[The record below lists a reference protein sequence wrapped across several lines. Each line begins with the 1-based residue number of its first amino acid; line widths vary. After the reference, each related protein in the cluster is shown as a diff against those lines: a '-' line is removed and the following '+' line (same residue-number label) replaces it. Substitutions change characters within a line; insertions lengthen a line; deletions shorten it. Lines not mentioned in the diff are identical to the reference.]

1 MNQVKIGK
9 FIAATRKEQNMTQLE
24 LANKLGVT
32 DRAVS
37 KWENGRGLPE
47 LSLIKPLCDALSL
60 SINEFFCGEK
70 IPKESFVKQAEK
82 TIIETFGYSK
92 KKIRKTRRIFISA
105 FIVLITFIIVLV
117 SLFAVDI
124 NRMKHNRPVFF
135 STWGFDYT
143 PPINLNEANID
154 LAIYHYLMD
163 HGDREEKH
171 EEDVKTFVAVHT
183 YLLEETA
190 ASTQYNVYTW
200 VLQEQYF
207 LNEGQISLYGSFS
220 MPFKFVVQKTE
231 QGFVVTDS
239 RFPRDGSYYTEDMK
253 NLFPK
258 EVRKNMEQFYK
269 DGTYERLKLQ
279 VNKDVNLYFHQK
291 S

>member
-1 MNQVKIGK
+1 MDQVKIGK
-9 FIAATRKEQNMTQLE
+9 FIASTRKEQNMTQLE
-24 LANKLGVT
+24 LANKIGVT

-47 LSLIKPLCDALSL
+47 LSLIKPLCDIL
-60 SINEFFCGEK
+60 SISVNEFFCGEK
-70 IPKESFVKQAEK
+70 IPEECFAAKAEEN
-82 TIIETFGYSK
+82 IIETFGYSK
-92 KKIRKTRRIFISA
+92 KKVRETRRIFLFAFII
-105 FIVLITFIIVLV
+105 FIVLVVALI

-124 NRMKHNRPVFF
+124 NRMKQNKPVFF
-135 STWGFDYT
+135 STWGIDYA
-143 PPINLNEANID
+143 PPINLNEENID
-154 LAIYHYLMD
+154 LAISHYLMD

-183 YLLEETA
+183 YLLEETVTG
-190 ASTQYNVYTW
+190 TQYNVYTW

-207 LNEGQISLYGSFS
+207 LDNEEITPYSSFS
-220 MPFKFVVQKTE
+220 VPFKFVVQKTE

-239 RFPRDGSYYTEDMK
+239 RSPRDGSYYTEDMK

-258 EVRKNMEQFYK
+258 EVRKNMEQFHK

-279 VNKDVNLYFHQK
+279 VDEDVKLYFHQEN
-291 S
+291 

>member
-24 LANKLGVT
+24 LANKIGVT

-47 LSLIKPLCDALSL
+47 LSLIKPLCDVLSL
-60 SINEFFCGEK
+60 SVNEFFCGEK
-70 IPKESFVKQAEK
+70 IPEESFVKQAEEN
-82 TIIETFGYSK
+82 IIETFGYSK
-92 KKIRKTRRIFISA
+92 KKIRKTRRIFFSV
-105 FIVLITFIIVLV
+105 FIVFIALVIVLV
-117 SLFAVDI
+117 SLFAIDV

-135 STWGFDYT
+135 STWGFDYA
-143 PPINLNEANID
+143 PPINLNEENID
-154 LAIYHYLMD
+154 LAISHYVMD

-183 YLLEETA
+183 YLLEETVA
-190 ASTQYNVYTW
+190 NTQYNVYTW
-200 VLQEQYF
+200 VLQEQHF
-207 LNEGQISLYGSFS
+207 LDNGQITPYSSVS
-220 MPFKFVVQKTE
+220 VPFKFVVQKTE
-231 QGFVVTDS
+231 QGFEVIDS
-239 RFPRDGSYYTEDMK
+239 RSPRDGSYYAEDMK

-279 VNKDVNLYFHQK
+279 VDEDVNLYFHQK